1 MVFLSF
7 SFAKIYIIRRLQSNA
22 IIFYVIMED
31 TVDARELKLK
41 HPFSM
46 LLSGARRTGKTFFVT
61 RLLSRN
67 REFITPAIDWVFW
80 FAPSRQDAL
89 INELEKNLDGHFTF
103 VNGLPENED
112 VIDHVRVR
120 GGRKLIVLDD
130 VMEEASKRSD
140 IKHLFTRGRHEDV
153 SVIFLSQNAFH
164 RGAHFREMSLNS
176 DYFVIFKNVRD
187 ASTITTIGKQ
197 MKLTKFLPWAY
208 KQATA
213 ESYSYLFCDMRTDT
227 NEKLRFR
234 GDIFARY
241 PIVYVPDERDGEKNR
256 T

>member
-1 MVFLSF
+1 
-7 SFAKIYIIRRLQSNA
+7 
-22 IIFYVIMED
+22 MEE
-31 TVDARELKLK
+31 TVDAQSLKLK

-61 RLLSRN
+61 RLLSSI
-67 REFITPAIDWVFW
+67 ETYVTPSIDWVFW

-89 INELEKNLDGHFTF
+89 IDELMTKLNGRFTF
-103 VNGLPENED
+103 VKGLPENED
-112 VIDHVRVR
+112 IIDHLRIR
-120 GGRKLIVLDD
+120 SGKKLIVLDD

-140 IKHLFTRGRHEDV
+140 VKNLFTRGRHEDV

-164 RGAHFREMSLNS
+164 QGAHFREISLNS

-208 KQATA
+208 KQATS
-213 ESYSYLFCDMRTDT
+213 ESYSYLFCDLRSDT
-227 NEKLRFR
+227 YDKLRFR
-234 GDIFARY
+234 GDIFAKY
-241 PIVYVPDERDGEKNR
+241 PIVYVSSGQDFEKK
-256 T
+256 